1 MLRKVS
7 KAEAGLLK
15 LIRERGVG
23 RVMLRKYGDRGWT
36 LALSDEPNGKATH
49 AGSGN
54 TFDECWRALRPI
66 ERSGDG
72 LISDAAR
79 EPDNP

>member
-7 KAEAGLLK
+7 KAEAGLLNV
-15 LIRERGVG
+15 IRNLTGG
-23 RVMLRKYGDRGWT
+23 TLTLTKHGDGGWT
-36 LALSDEPNGKATH
+36 LALSDEPKGKATH

-66 ERSGDG
+66 VRPAETE
-72 LISDAAR
+72 AR
-79 EPDNP
+79 RD